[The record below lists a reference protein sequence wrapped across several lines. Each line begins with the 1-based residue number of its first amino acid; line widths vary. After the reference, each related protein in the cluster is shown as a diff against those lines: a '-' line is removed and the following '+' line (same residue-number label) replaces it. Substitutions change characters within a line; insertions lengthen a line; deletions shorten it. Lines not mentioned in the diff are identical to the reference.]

1 MEDLKKKG
9 IENVYIK
16 IFTEFPFC
24 SITGIIYVQ
33 NEDKFFGI
41 EQKVKQLDKIIDVI
55 LLRLNE
61 INDSSKENIIKTIHE
76 KKKELN
82 EILVKFAE
90 IKKQYLENDKY
101 YRGLFDFYA
110 LKHARADGFEYDN
123 KKKYMAI
130 MIDIQKILSAK
141 FDEFRDEYINLKK
154 SFLKINDYLLK
165 IEILFNIII

>member
-24 SITGIIYVQ
+24 SITGLIYVQ
-33 NEDKFFGI
+33 DEDKLFGI
-41 EQKVKQLDKIIDVI
+41 EQKVKQLDKIIDI
-55 LLRLNE
+55 IFLRLNE
-61 INDSSKENIIKTIHE
+61 IKDSSKENIIKTIRE

-82 EILVKFAE
+82 EILVKFAK

-101 YRGLFDFYA
+101 YRDLFHFYA
-110 LKHARADGFEYDN
+110 IKHSQADIFEFDN

-130 MIDIQKILSAK
+130 MIDIQKTLSAK
-141 FDEFRDEYINLKK
+141 FDEFRDEYITLKK
-154 SFLKINDYLLK
+154 SFFKINDYLLK
-165 IEILFNIII
+165 IELLFNIII